1 LTILKKQQHE
11 AEIEEMKQETAKEVG
26 RIEKLY
32 NSVLESWDR
41 TKSELKSVEEENMAL
56 IKTIAHLSEAL

>member
-1 LTILKKQQHE
+1 
-11 AEIEEMKQETAKEVG
+11 MKQETAKEVG

-41 TKSELKSVEEENMAL
+41 TKSELKTVEEENMAL
-56 IKTIAHLSEAL
+56 IKTIAHLSQAL